1 MENIPRIGV
10 GVLILK
16 DNKILLGKRISTH
29 GKNTW
34 APPGGHLEFN
44 EQIEECAIREV
55 KEETNLEIKNLRI
68 GPITNDIHKDEDK
81 HYVTIFVIS
90 EYKSGNV
97 KLMEPEKCEQWNW
110 FEWSNL
116 PQPLFLPLQNLIKQ
130 DFNPL
135 K

>member
-1 MENIPRIGV
+1 MQQFPKIGV

-16 DNKILLGKRISTH
+16 DNKVLLGKRISTH

>member
-1 MENIPRIGV
+1 MQQFPKIGIGV
-10 GVLILK
+10 IIIK
-16 DNKILLGKRISTH
+16 DNKVLLGKRKSSH
-29 GKNTW
+29 GKYSW

-44 EQIEECAIREV
+44 EQIEECAIRET

-97 KLMEPEKCEQWNW
+97 KLMEPEKCEQWEW
-110 FEWSNL
+110 FEWNNL
-116 PQPLFLPLQNLIKQ
+116 PQPLFLPLQN
-130 DFNPL
+130 
-135 K
+135 

>member
-1 MENIPRIGV
+1 ME
-10 GVLILK
+10 
-16 DNKILLGKRISTH
+16 KIHGLL
-29 GKNTW
+29 
-34 APPGGHLEFN
+34 PGGHLEFN
-44 EQIEECAIREV
+44 EQIEECAIRET